1 MTAFAVKQYANPK
14 VARMPDILVYEEL
27 NGRRLY
33 RKGYKKFL
41 NHTKTIEE
49 IMGCSS
55 LQAAIVSV
63 LLSYLYKQIEDEG
76 YEIMTN
82 EAGLHVSLGNNLSSD
97 IIVYEREDFLKYRLD
112 NHYFDTAPKIVIEV
126 DVKIEVEDMEATEY
140 WTKKTEML
148 LSFGVEKVIWF
159 FSEDKKMIIAEQNKD
174 LLIQDWTNDFELM
187 PNHTINIEQMIEQK
201 GYKVWP
207 PQYFQQKKALQTV
220 FVGDAF
226 FIFTFAKN

>member
-1 MTAFAVKQYANPK
+1 MTAFAVKQYGNQK
-14 VARMPDILVYEEL
+14 VTRMPDILVYEEL
-27 NGRRLY
+27 NGHQLY

-63 LLSYLYKQIEDEG
+63 LLSYLYRQIEDEG

-97 IIVYEREDFLKYRLD
+97 IIVYKREDFLKYRLD
-112 NHYFDTAPKIVIEV
+112 SHYFDTAPKIVIEV
-126 DVKIEVEDMEATEY
+126 DVKIEVEDMGATEY
-140 WTKKTEML
+140 WTKKTETL
-148 LSFGVEKVIWF
+148 LNFGVEKVIWF

-174 LLIQDWTNDFELM
+174 LLIQDWTNDFDLM

-201 GYKVWP
+201 GYKV
-207 PQYFQQKKALQTV
+207 
-220 FVGDAF
+220 
-226 FIFTFAKN
+226 

>member
-27 NGRRLY
+27 NGRQLY
-33 RKGYKKFL
+33 RKDYKKFL

-63 LLSYLYKQIEDEG
+63 LLSYLYRQIEDEG

-97 IIVYEREDFLKYRLD
+97 IIVYKREDFLKYRLD

-126 DVKIEVEDMEATEY
+126 DVKIEVEDMDATEY
-140 WTKKTEML
+140 WTKKTETL
-148 LSFGVEKVIWF
+148 LNFGVEKVIWI
-159 FSEDKKMIIAEQNKD
+159 FSEDKKIILAEPNKD
-174 LLIQDWTNDFELM
+174 WLVRSWAKDFELM
-187 PNHTINIEQMIEQK
+187 PDHILNIQKMIDKK
-201 GYKVWP
+201 GYK
-207 PQYFQQKKALQTV
+207 F
-220 FVGDAF
+220 
-226 FIFTFAKN
+226 

>member
-1 MTAFAVKQYANPK
+1 MTAFAVKQHSNQK

-27 NGRRLY
+27 NGRQLY
-33 RKGYKKFL
+33 RKDYKKFL

-63 LLSYLYKQIEDEG
+63 LLSYLYRRIEDEG

-97 IIVYEREDFLKYRLD
+97 IIVYKREDFLKYRLD
-112 NHYFDTAPKIVIEV
+112 NHYFDAAPKIVIEV
-126 DVKIEVEDMEATEY
+126 DVKIEVEDTDATEY
-140 WTKKTEML
+140 WTKKTETL
-148 LSFGVEKVIWF
+148 LNFGVEKVIWF

-187 PNHTINIEQMIEQK
+187 PNHTLNIEQMIEQK
-201 GYKVWP
+201 GYKV
-207 PQYFQQKKALQTV
+207 
-220 FVGDAF
+220 
-226 FIFTFAKN
+226 